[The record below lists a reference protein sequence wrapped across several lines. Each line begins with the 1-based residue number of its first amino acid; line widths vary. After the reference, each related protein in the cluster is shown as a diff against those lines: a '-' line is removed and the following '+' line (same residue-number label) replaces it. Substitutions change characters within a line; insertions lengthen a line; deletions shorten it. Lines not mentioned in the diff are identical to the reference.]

1 MFCYIFFLIKYH
13 KISPNVSSN
22 WYRVLQPKKSRRH
35 KLSWQPE
42 AFSYDLIIQNSL
54 FLLHLKYKCVIRVTV
69 VCMPSKCS
77 GYYIFNS
84 LCFTFMLTI
93 GLFFLWACL
102 EIFCKVT
109 KSRSDP
115 IAYYIWSRW
124 KMTWNVRKVIL
135 IQHDECHIYITCIFR
150 IICWNFVL
158 CIVYIWYF

>member
-1 MFCYIFFLIKYH
+1 MLCYIFSLIRYY

-54 FLLHLKYKCVIRVTV
+54 CLLHLKYKCVIRVTV

-102 EIFCKVT
+102 EIFCKNDKEQIGPDYILYL
-109 KSRSDP
+109 KSLKNDMKREKSDFDP
-115 IAYYIWSRW
+115 
-124 KMTWNVRKVIL
+124 TWL
-135 IQHDECHIYITCIFR
+135 MPY
-150 IICWNFVL
+150 L
-158 CIVYIWYF
+158 